1 MNGMPPNLLD
11 VRRNI
16 GDDLWT
22 RVGRCTVG
30 FIGIRDG
37 GLMVSFGS
45 GTLIRFG
52 LVAGVLTCAHV
63 LDALRSESD
72 VGLIC
77 FPVPRPNE
85 VQSFR
90 IPMEATE
97 QIVIGSG
104 EPWSSCGPDIAF
116 LRLPAA
122 TMASLESMAS
132 VVNGDISRQE
142 VLLASKFNVVS
153 GVIAN
158 ETGQS
163 MIDGPVAVT
172 EFVAAV
178 NAGFVVDTSTF
189 LGMDLFRFQPYASEG
204 GKLPTSYEGTSGGG
218 LWHVSLNPEDNY
230 SVAQVRLCGVAF
242 WQETVNGELHIIGH
256 GPRSLYGPL
265 FEAITKKWPPE

>member
-1 MNGMPPNLLD
+1 MNGTPTNLID

-16 GDDLWT
+16 GGELWT

-30 FIGIRDG
+30 FIGIRDDG
-37 GLMVSFGS
+37 SMVSFGS

-52 LVAGVLTCAHV
+52 TIAGVITCAHV
-63 LDALRSESD
+63 LAALRNESR

-90 IPMEATE
+90 ISMEATE
-97 QIVIGSG
+97 QIAIGS

-116 LRLPAA
+116 LRLPAP
-122 TMASLESMAS
+122 TMANLESMAS
-132 VVNGDISRQE
+132 VVNGDISRRE
-142 VLLASKFNVVS
+142 ALLGSKFNVVC

-163 MIDGPVAVT
+163 VIDGPVAVT

-178 NAGFVVDTSTF
+178 NAGFVIETSN
-189 LGMDLFRFQPYASEG
+189 LAGLDLFRFQPGASEG

-218 LWHVSLNPEDNY
+218 LWHVSLDPKDNY

-242 WQETVNGELHIIGH
+242 WQETLNGELHIIGH
-256 GPRSLYGPL
+256 GPQTIYGSL
-265 FEAITKKWPPE
+265 FAEITKRWPPE